1 MHFSPAHRCS
11 GCWVQGRHP
20 SGDKVP
26 TPKVCPHNPHDS
38 DPALSPS
45 LVPLTGSGHLDGTRL
60 CPTCSACPHLCPFPC
75 SQNHT
80 CPSGLRSRT
89 CPALLA
95 SPDPLCVPRAAR
107 SRLCC
112 RVLVS
117 QNCKEQS
124 LSCFIIPGERSGSEA
139 VMFPTVPYGLF
150 VCSFL
155 CFASKGKTSVHRFEK
170 KKQTDRE
177 VKELE

>member
-1 MHFSPAHRCS
+1 MCISHQLTGALDAGSR
-11 GCWVQGRHP
+11 
-20 SGDKVP
+20 GD
-26 TPKVCPHNPHDS
+26 TPRGTKSQRPRSVHTTLMTQTQRSVLP
-38 DPALSPS
+38 

-170 KKQTDRE
+170 KKKKLTER
-177 VKELE
+177 LRN